1 MRFGFLGTAV
11 SSVLTLALLGCGSE
25 GSNPS
30 PSEET
35 GSVSLGVG
43 EAPPDTRCLVVSF
56 DGVGPTRV
64 EKFGL
69 TPGETASFEARV
81 PAGVLAVDASAY
93 ASSCA
98 RVSSSSLPSYVSEE
112 IETVHVRPG
121 RVNEVSLKLIQS
133 GRIGVDVSFQD
144 GDLGS
149 DSEPFELAVIGDT
162 PYGATQAANF
172 FKLVD
177 AINADTRI
185 DAGVHVGDIKNGSTR
200 CDDSYFTAI
209 FDQLSR
215 FTVPLLYTPGDN
227 EWTDCHR
234 ANNGAYDPLE
244 RLDLLRSL
252 FFAEPG
258 VTLGEPHPL
267 LSQAAIPAHATF
279 VENQLFTAASVVF
292 SVVHVVGSANG
303 VAAWF
308 GTDTT
313 GTKFDDPDRR
323 LAEVDARIAAAVD
336 WIERSFD
343 LAESDES
350 KGLVLFMQ
358 ADTFIGATTGF
369 EAVIQTFAARARR
382 FAKPVLLIQGD
393 SHRYTEDQ
401 PFAQGNEAYAIAEPA
416 ANVTRIVVEG
426 ETVSEWLKLSVDP
439 TGTELFSWERRT
451 LPE

>member
-1 MRFGFLGTAV
+1 MRFGVLGTAM
-11 SSVLTLALLGCGSE
+11 SSVLTLAVLGCGAE
-25 GSNPS
+25 GGGPVA
-30 PSEET
+30 SEET
-35 GSVSLGVG
+35 GTVSLGVG

-56 DGVGPTRV
+56 DGVGPARV
-64 EKFGL
+64 EKFAL

-81 PAGVLAVDASAY
+81 PVGVLAVDASAY
-93 ASSCA
+93 ASACS
-98 RVSSSSLPSYVSEE
+98 RVSSSSVATYVSEAV
-112 IETVHVRPG
+112 ETVHVRPG
-121 RVNEVSLKLIQS
+121 RVNEVALRLIQS
-133 GRIGVDVSFQD
+133 GRLGVEVSFQD
-144 GDLGS
+144 GDLGGA
-149 DSEPFELAVIGDT
+149 SEPFELAVIGDT
-162 PYGATQAANF
+162 PYGATQAASF
-172 FKLVD
+172 FALVD
-177 AINADTRI
+177 AINADASI
-185 DAGVHVGDIKNGSTR
+185 DAGIHVGDIKNGSTR
-200 CDDSYFTAI
+200 CDDSYFATI
-209 FDQLSR
+209 FDEFSR

-244 RLDLLRSL
+244 RLDVLRSL

-258 VTLGEPHPL
+258 VTLGEPHPV
-267 LSQAAIPAHATF
+267 LSQVAIPEHETF

-292 SVVHVVGSANG
+292 SVVHVVGSENG
-303 VAAWF
+303 VATWF

-336 WIERSFD
+336 WIERSFA

-358 ADTFIGATTGF
+358 ADTFIGRSTGF
-369 EAVIQTFAARARR
+369 EAVIRTFAERARG

-393 SHRYTEDQ
+393 SHRYTEDR
-401 PFAQGNEAYAIAEPA
+401 PFENGNEAYEISEPV

-451 LPE
+451 LSQ